1 MKLENIKTTVRNAII
16 TNSGTGATMT
26 RLTLPKEWVDI
37 LKINKENSSLKLAFD
52 GKKITIEKV

>member
-1 MKLENIKTTVRNAII
+1 MKLKERKAIRNAII
-16 TNSGTGATMT
+16 TNSGTGAKMT

-37 LKINKENSSLKLAFD
+37 MEITKENPSLKLAFD